1 MKKVITLILS
11 FILVISIPVFAELD
25 TDELSHKVNV
35 EMINYNIPGVLVTV
49 VKEGQTFYEYALG
62 ESNILSKTMM
72 DTDLSVVQTGSISKV
87 ITTYALLT
95 LLEDKGID
103 FDAPIIDYLPAT
115 LVENPDINTL
125 TFRNLLTH
133 TTGIPMVKADSAY
146 PEDPIKSLHNN
157 FSEQAKTFFDTHIIK
172 SIVPKDDYT
181 IFSNVGYIL
190 AGVLIESISGERF
203 EYYVAQNVLVP
214 LEMTTSKNLLEK
226 KPTLG
231 TSLVQGYSVFGG
243 QKTPMRQFMT
253 KFLPSDDFLTTTQ
266 DMTKF
271 LKLMTSENLNEDIKK
286 AMLTRQVA
294 NNALVLG
301 RSFGFTVVHYGQY
314 EAFIHD
320 GGVPGANS
328 RMLIIPDLN
337 LGLFITY
344 NSNGLEAREA
354 LTNAVLSDFIENVEQ
369 KDTYT
374 PFEISDLTK
383 FEGAYS
389 PVNASEDTLE
399 KLTRIIHQIR
409 ISSDQQKLK
418 IAGDIYEPISETVFY
433 CKDSDNYAE
442 FRTDKEGQL
451 EYLIIGNT
459 IYERTSM
466 FESII
471 FSVTLLVLMGLCN
484 LLALL
489 TILFRWSNMKVN
501 RIHDTPRVVLLFHSL
516 SVSGVLVFILAISTT
531 YDIWDVIYGINDA
544 VNGARFFGI
553 ATLLLTAPSLIM
565 ISRAKQDF
573 RWSRLS
579 IGIYQ
584 IQSVLGVLM
593 VLWMYLYNLI

>member
-11 FILVISIPVFAELD
+11 CFLFFSIPAFAEID

-35 EMINYNIPGVLVTV
+35 EMINYNIPGVMVTV

-72 DTDLSVVQTGSISKV
+72 DTELTVVQTGSISKV
-87 ITTYALLT
+87 LTTYALLN
-95 LLEDKGID
+95 LLEDKGIN
-103 FDAPIIDYLPAT
+103 FDATIVDYLPDSLKNNAA
-115 LVENPDINTL
+115 INTL

-146 PEDPIKSLHNN
+146 PEDPVKSLHNN
-157 FSEQAKTFFDTHIIK
+157 FSEQAKMFFDTHKIK
-172 SIVPKDDYT
+172 AIVPKDDYT

-190 AGVLIESISGERF
+190 AGVLIESISGERY
-203 EYYVAQNVLVP
+203 EYYVAQNVMEP

-231 TSLVQGYSVFGG
+231 TSLVQGYSIFGG

-266 DMTKF
+266 DMTRF
-271 LKLMTSENLNEDIKK
+271 LKLMTSDALNDDIKN

-301 RSFGFTVVHYGQY
+301 RSFGFTVVHYGKY

-320 GGVPGANS
+320 GGVPGSNS

-344 NSNGLEAREA
+344 NSNGLAAREA
-354 LTNAVLSDFIENVEQ
+354 LTNAVLSDFIQNVDQ

-383 FEGAYS
+383 YEGAYS

-409 ISSDQQKLK
+409 INSEDQTLK
-418 IAGDIYEPISETVFY
+418 IAGDIYQPISETVFY
-433 CKDSDNYAE
+433 SENSDNYAE
-442 FRTDKEGQL
+442 FRTDNEGQL

-471 FSVTLLVLMGLCN
+471 LSVTLLVLMGLCN

-501 RIHDTPRVVLLFHSL
+501 RIHDTPRVVLLLHSL
-516 SVSGVLVFILAISTT
+516 SVSGVLVFIMVISMT

-553 ATLLLTAPSLIM
+553 ATLLLTIPSLVM

-584 IQSVLGVLM
+584 IQSVLGVFM
-593 VLWMYLYNLI
+593 VLWMFLYNLI

>member
-1 MKKVITLILS
+1 
-11 FILVISIPVFAELD
+11 
-25 TDELSHKVNV
+25 
-35 EMINYNIPGVLVTV
+35 
-49 VKEGQTFYEYALG
+49 
-62 ESNILSKTMM
+62 
-72 DTDLSVVQTGSISKV
+72 
-87 ITTYALLT
+87 
-95 LLEDKGID
+95 
-103 FDAPIIDYLPAT
+103 
-115 LVENPDINTL
+115 
-125 TFRNLLTH
+125 
-133 TTGIPMVKADSAY
+133 
-146 PEDPIKSLHNN
+146 
-157 FSEQAKTFFDTHIIK
+157 
-172 SIVPKDDYT
+172 
-181 IFSNVGYIL
+181 
-190 AGVLIESISGERF
+190 
-203 EYYVAQNVLVP
+203 
-214 LEMTTSKNLLEK
+214 
-226 KPTLG
+226 
-231 TSLVQGYSVFGG
+231 
-243 QKTPMRQFMT
+243 
-253 KFLPSDDFLTTTQ
+253 
-266 DMTKF
+266 
-271 LKLMTSENLNEDIKK
+271 
-286 AMLTRQVA
+286 
-294 NNALVLG
+294 
-301 RSFGFTVVHYGQY
+301 
-314 EAFIHD
+314 
-320 GGVPGANS
+320 
-328 RMLIIPDLN
+328 MLIIPDLN

-433 CKDSDNYAE
+433 SKDSDNYAE

-501 RIHDTPRVVLLFHSL
+501 RIHDTPRGVLLFHSL

-579 IGIYQ
+579 IGIYR